1 MICPPVTHLDELS
14 LAHLQPLVGRS
25 FHTHDIAGR
34 LVPLRLISVTD
45 IRPRP
50 VHDPATDPVQNG
62 ALEAMTEAELEAPT
76 RRISPIDP
84 HACRPFSLLFIGPET
99 SPLSEGCYDL
109 ELPWLPLPGLELTPL
124 GPGGGASGAGLLYE
138 AVLD

>member
-1 MICPPVTHLDELS
+1 MICPPVTRLDEIS

-25 FHTHDIAGR
+25 FHTHDLAGR

-50 VHDPATDPVQNG
+50 VHDPTADPVADG
-62 ALEAMTEAELEAPT
+62 ALAAMSEASMNAPT

-84 HACRPFSLLFIGPET
+84 EASRPFSLLFLGPE
-99 SPLSEGCYDL
+99 SAPLPEGCYDL
-109 ELPWLPLPGLELTPL
+109 ELPWCPLEGLELTPL
-124 GPGGGASGAGLLYE
+124 GASGGASGTGLLYE